1 MLAGGL
7 PYNAITIKTGVHMAK
22 FGTDGIRGRFG
33 DYPITPDAVMKLGF
47 AAGRV
52 LSSSGTKSSVLIGKD
67 TRLSGY
73 VLESA
78 LQSGFN
84 AAGVDVYMLGPIPT
98 PAIAHLTRSF
108 HADAGVVISASH
120 NPFFDNGIKFFSS
133 QGAKLSDEVQAAIER
148 ALDDPFEIREPEQ
161 AGKSFRVDDAKG
173 RYVEFCKSTFPYRS
187 SLKGLK
193 IVIDCANGAG
203 YSVAPRTLKELGAT
217 VIAIHNSPNGRN
229 INENCGSTHPESLQ
243 AAVLANKAD
252 LGMALDGDGDRIQL
266 VDETGALIDGDH
278 MLYILATQGETKAT
292 GVVGTLMSNA
302 ALELALEQSGIEL
315 VRAKVGDRYVMS
327 ELTSRGWMLGG
338 EPSGHILTLDKSTTG
353 DAMIAGLQVLA
364 LMVQTGKALSELASG
379 LKLMP
384 QTLINV
390 RADKRTLQNAA
401 VSQQI
406 KEIEAKLVGQGRLLV
421 RPSGTEPVVRVM
433 VECVDAKQG
442 QELAESLAEVIEHS
456 V

>member
-1 MLAGGL
+1 
-7 PYNAITIKTGVHMAK
+7 
-22 FGTDGIRGRFG
+22 
-33 DYPITPDAVMKLGF
+33 
-47 AAGRV
+47 
-52 LSSSGTKSSVLIGKD
+52 
-67 TRLSGY
+67 
-73 VLESA
+73 
-78 LQSGFN
+78 
-84 AAGVDVYMLGPIPT
+84 
-98 PAIAHLTRSF
+98 
-108 HADAGVVISASH
+108 
-120 NPFFDNGIKFFSS
+120 
-133 QGAKLSDEVQAAIER
+133 
-148 ALDDPFEIREPEQ
+148 
-161 AGKSFRVDDAKG
+161 
-173 RYVEFCKSTFPYRS
+173 
-187 SLKGLK
+187 
-193 IVIDCANGAG
+193 
-203 YSVAPRTLKELGAT
+203 
-217 VIAIHNSPNGRN
+217 
-229 INENCGSTHPESLQ
+229 
-243 AAVLANKAD
+243 
-252 LGMALDGDGDRIQL
+252 
-266 VDETGALIDGDH
+266 
-278 MLYILATQGETKAT
+278 
-292 GVVGTLMSNA
+292 MSNA